1 MAGRRRNAGP
11 WNLTEPEDTDMT
23 RFPSARRS
31 GLIVLAAGLALPA
44 VALAATTGRP
54 QTPAVTAVRADVR
67 HALSAIAAHRTE
79 QGRQL
84 LTRADSSLA
93 SIAPNSPAL
102 QEIRQARRD
111 MMDGHRDRAMQDL
124 YGALPLVHAPA

>member
-1 MAGRRRNAGP
+1 
-11 WNLTEPEDTDMT
+11 MT
-23 RFPSARRS
+23 RFAPTLRG

-44 VALAATTGRP
+44 AAFAATAGGTP
-54 QTPAVTAVRADVR
+54 TPAVTAVRADVQ

-79 QGRQL
+79 QGHQL
-84 LTRADSSLA
+84 LIRADTSLA
-93 SIAPNSPAL
+93 SAAPNSPAL

-124 YGALPLVHAPA
+124 YGALPLIHAPA